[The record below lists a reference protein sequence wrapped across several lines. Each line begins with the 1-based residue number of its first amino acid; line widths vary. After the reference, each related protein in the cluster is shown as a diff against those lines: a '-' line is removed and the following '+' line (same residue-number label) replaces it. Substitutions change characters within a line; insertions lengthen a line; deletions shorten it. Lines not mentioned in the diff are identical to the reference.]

1 VIDRETGVSNM
12 HVSIRIGAVGAM
24 VAGLCAAA
32 PAVVAADA
40 AASKP
45 VVVVSGLNNPRQL
58 TLVGNDV
65 LLVAEAGKGGK
76 IKSTGPDGEPIFIG
90 ASGSVSAVLL
100 PQFARNTTP
109 NRIVRGLM
117 SGAGADGSFAVGS
130 DGVAA
135 RSTHGPVYV
144 QETFAPPSVLPTS
157 LKAQN
162 GRLLAARP
170 YHRAHAIAN
179 IARFERI
186 HDPDHQGFDSDPYAV
201 IARKSDLLVAD
212 AAGNDIVRVDSHRR
226 MHVFHVFPNIR
237 TGACANQHEPAPN
250 APGCDFVP
258 TSLALDRQG
267 NVYVGGLSGLTPHQ
281 GRVVKLSPDGKRVLR
296 TWRGFSAVTGVAVSR
311 SGVLYVSELFAPEQH
326 PMDPQITGVLTR
338 VNKNGVRAHRDVP
351 FPAGVAVNSRGV
363 VFVAAWSVAA
373 ENGLAGPGTSGQ
385 VWRMRF

>member
-1 VIDRETGVSNM
+1 M
-12 HVSIRIGAVGAM
+12 HVFIRVGAVGAM
-24 VAGLCAAA
+24 VAGLCAAV
-32 PAVVAADA
+32 PGAATADG
-40 AASKP
+40 AASRP

-65 LLVAEAGKGGK
+65 LLVAEAGKGGT
-76 IKSTGPDGEPIFIG
+76 IKATGPDGEPTFIG
-90 ASGSVSAVLL
+90 ATGSVSAVLL
-100 PQFARNTTP
+100 PQFARNTKP
-109 NRIVRGLM
+109 LRIIRGLM

-135 RSTHGPVYV
+135 RSTHGPIYV
-144 QETFAPPSVLPTS
+144 QETYAPPSVLPAS
-157 LKAQN
+157 LRAQN

-179 IARFERI
+179 IARFERN
-186 HDPDHQGFDSDPYAV
+186 HDPDKQGFDSDPYAV
-201 IARKSDLLVAD
+201 IARKHDLLVAD

-226 MHVFHVFPNIR
+226 MHLFHVFPNIR

-258 TSLALDRQG
+258 TSLALDVHG
-267 NVYVGGLSGLTPHQ
+267 NVYVGGLAGLTPRQ

-311 SGVLYVSELFAPEQH
+311 SGVLYVSELFAPEAH
-326 PMDPQITGVLTR
+326 PVDPQVTGVLTR
-338 VNKNGVRAHRDVP
+338 INKKGVRTHRDVP
-351 FPAGVAVNSRGV
+351 FPAGIAVTPHGV
-363 VFVAAWSVAA
+363 VYVAAWSVAS
-373 ENGLAGPGTSGQ
+373 EKGLAGPGTSGQ